1 MPVFFFF
8 FIYYLTIDN
17 IITIKEAE
25 KQVFMGEN
33 FIKFV
38 DVTNRDGVQTS
49 RLGLAKLQKTIINI
63 MLNDMGIN
71 QSEFGFPTTEHEKNY
86 LNGNLMLVDRGAI
99 NKTKLSGWMRALASD
114 VQKSFENVPKLQYV
128 NLSQSTSDQM
138 INGKY
143 QGKKSKDDILK
154 QTLDAINMAIEYNAQ
169 IIGVN
174 AEDASRS
181 DLDYLIKYA
190 NECKRYGA
198 SRFRYCDTLGYDD
211 PKTAYD
217 RIYTLAKET
226 GMEIE
231 MHFHNDLGMAV
242 ACSVMGAKAA
252 IDAGVN
258 AWINTAINGM
268 GERAGNA
275 DLVSCLLAI
284 LKSSGFEGKYK
295 IDPQI
300 DITKAWKLAKY
311 TAYAFDIPIPI
322 NQVAVG
328 SNAFA
333 HESGIHAD
341 GALKDRRNYE
351 LYDYEELGR
360 GEPEIIET
368 GRMITVGEYA
378 GIKGFRNVYENLEL
392 EFKDEDEARNILELA
407 RYANVHTQKPLT
419 DSELRFIYF
428 YPNIAAKI
436 MTVEPYYMPLGALK
450 ERMERLEEIQA
461 HRIV

>member
-1 MPVFFFF
+1 
-8 FIYYLTIDN
+8 
-17 IITIKEAE
+17 
-25 KQVFMGEN
+25 MGEN

-49 RLGLAKLQKTIINI
+49 RLGLAKLQKTIINL

-114 VQKSFENVPKLQYV
+114 VKKSFENIPKLQYV

-143 QGKKSKDDILK
+143 QGKKSKDDILQ
-154 QTLDAINMAIEYNAQ
+154 QTLEAINMAIEYDAKM
-169 IIGVN
+169 IGVN

-198 SRFRYCDTLGYDD
+198 KRFRYCDTLGYDD

-226 GMEIE
+226 QMDIE
-231 MHFHNDLGMAV
+231 MHFHNDLGMAT

-252 IDAGVN
+252 IDAGVD

-275 DLVSCLLAI
+275 DLVSCILAI
-284 LKSSGFEGKYK
+284 LKSSGFAGKYK

-311 TAYAFDIPIPI
+311 TAYAFGVPIPI

-328 SNAFA
+328 DNAFA

-392 EFKDEDEARNILELA
+392 EFQDEDEARNILELA

-419 DSELRFIYF
+419 DSELKFIYF
-428 YPNIAAKI
+428 YPDVAAKI
-436 MTVEPYYMPLGALK
+436 MTVEPYYMPQGTLK

>member
-1 MPVFFFF
+1 MN
-8 FIYYLTIDN
+8 Y
-17 IITIKEAE
+17 
-25 KQVFMGEN
+25 
-33 FIKFV
+33 IKFV

-49 RLGLAKLQKTIINI
+49 RLGLAKLQKTIINL
-63 MLNDMGIN
+63 MLNEMGIN
-71 QSEFGFPTTEHEKNY
+71 QSEFGFPTTRHEINY
-86 LNGNLMLVDRGAI
+86 LNGNLELVERGII
-99 NKTKLSGWMRALASD
+99 NKTKLSGWMRAIRDD
-114 VQKSFENVPKLQYV
+114 VKLSFHNVPKLQYL
-128 NLSQSTSDQM
+128 NMSQSTSEQM

-143 QGKKSKDDILK
+143 QGKKNRDDVLND
-154 QTLDAINMAIEYNAQ
+154 TLEAINEAINQNAQ

-190 NECKRYGA
+190 NECKKYGA
-198 SRFRYCDTLGYDD
+198 KRFRYCDTLGYDD
-211 PKTAYD
+211 PQSAYS
-217 RIYTLAKET
+217 RIYEIAKAT
-226 GMEIE
+226 NMEIE
-231 MHFHNDLGMAV
+231 LHFHNDLGMAV
-242 ACSVMGAKAA
+242 ACSVMGARAA
-252 IDAGVN
+252 IDAGVD

-275 DLVSCLLAI
+275 DLVSCILAI
-284 LKSSGFEGKYK
+284 MKSSGFKDKYH

-300 DITKAWKLAKY
+300 DISKAWKLAKY
-311 TAYAFDIPIPI
+311 TSYAFGVPIPM

-328 SNAFA
+328 ANAFA

-351 LYDYEELGR
+351 LYDFEELGR

-378 GIKGFRNVYENLEL
+378 GIKGFRNVFHNLEL
-392 EFKDEDEARNILELA
+392 EFHDENEARNILELA

-436 MTVEPYYMPLGALK
+436 MTVDPYYVPSGALK
-450 ERMERLEEIQA
+450 ERMERVENIA
-461 HRIV
+461 SSRIV

>member
-1 MPVFFFF
+1 
-8 FIYYLTIDN
+8 
-17 IITIKEAE
+17 
-25 KQVFMGEN
+25 MGEN

-86 LNGNLMLVDRGAI
+86 LNGNLMLVERGAI
-99 NKTKLSGWMRALASD
+99 NKTKLSGWTRALASD

-143 QGKKSKDDILK
+143 QGKKTKDDILK
-154 QTLDAINMAIEYNAQ
+154 QTLDAINMAIEYNAKV
-169 IIGVN
+169 IGVN

-252 IDAGVN
+252 IDAGVD

-311 TAYAFDIPIPI
+311 TAYAFDIPIPM

-351 LYDYEELGR
+351 LYDYEELCR
-360 GEPEIIET
+360 CEPEIIET

-407 RYANVHTQKPLT
+407 RYANVHTQKKKHSGACQLCKR
-419 DSELRFIYF
+419 SH
-428 YPNIAAKI
+428 AKTI
-436 MTVEPYYMPLGALK
+436 D
-450 ERMERLEEIQA
+450 RQ
-461 HRIV
+461 